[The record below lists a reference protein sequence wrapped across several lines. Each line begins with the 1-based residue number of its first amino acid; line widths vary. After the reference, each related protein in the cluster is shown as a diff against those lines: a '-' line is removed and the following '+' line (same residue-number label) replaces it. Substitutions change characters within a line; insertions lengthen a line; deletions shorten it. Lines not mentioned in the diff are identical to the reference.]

1 MTKLGKYLVFANL
14 VLSLC
19 FLGIAAGVATNRID
33 WPGTGKAGATEIKA
47 GIALKTEEIKKFQE
61 AASAAYTRYSAALPD
76 LLKVEQDRPAKQT
89 WYEDQLSIL
98 ATGKDKADKPFAGQ
112 IGNLK
117 YVNGQLQI
125 DPKTGLPVLEPAGA
139 DLKPIPAMMDD
150 LANIVGDEK
159 KNIEGDLPKEMKKV
173 ANHMKEEE
181 RLTKEVNGD
190 PKEKTKGLRDLLAEE
205 VAVEKN
211 LQGELEY
218 LRPLRYNRQVE
229 AALLLKRQLSLKTR
243 LDELKNL
250 GVAAR

>member
-19 FLGIAAGVATNRID
+19 FLGIAAGVASNRID

-47 GIALKTEEIKKFQE
+47 GIALRTEEIKKFQE

-76 LLKVEQDRPAKQT
+76 LLKVEQDRPAKQK

-98 ATGKDKADKPFAGQ
+98 ATGKDKAGKPFAGQ

-117 YVNGQLQI
+117 YVNGQLQM
-125 DPKTGLPVLEPAGA
+125 DPKTGLPVLEPADPG
-139 DLKPIPAMMDD
+139 LKPIPAMMDD
-150 LANIVGDEK
+150 LAIVHADVQK
-159 KNIEGDLPKEMKKV
+159 VMKDV

-181 RLTKEVNGD
+181 RLTKEINGD

>member
-76 LLKVEQDRPAKQT
+76 LLKVEQDRPAKQK

-98 ATGKDKADKPFAGQ
+98 ATGKDKAGKAFAGQ

-117 YVNGQLQI
+117 YVNGQLQL
-125 DPKTGLPVLEPAGA
+125 DKNGLPVLEPADA
-139 DLKPIPAMMDD
+139 SLKPIPAMMDD
-150 LANIVGDEK
+150 LAAVHADVQK
-159 KNIEGDLPKEMKKV
+159 VMRDV

-181 RLTKEVNGD
+181 RLTTEINGD
-190 PKEKTKGLRDLLAEE
+190 PKAKTKGLRDLLAEE